1 MAGKHEGIPDTVAQ
15 ATALQQSQQQM
26 TIPKASFKDFIS
38 YYGQWKNG
46 KVLLGAAGSWFFL
59 DVAFYGLSLNTSTV
73 LGAIGYGKGDS
84 VYKILYNLAAGNCI
98 LICAGAIPGYWMTVA
113 TVDTIGRKPIQL
125 GGFIILTILF
135 IVWGFDYNNLKPHGH
150 LAIYV
155 LVQFFFQFGK
165 FPLPLTH
172 SKLTT
177 PPFRSQRNNIHR
189 PRRMFPNPLS
199 LHLPRLLRRYGQN
212 RLHHRPSRH
221 RTPPHPWRNR

>member
-1 MAGKHEGIPDTVAQ
+1 LFLLGFGAVPACIALYYRLTIPETPRYTFDVARDTEKAKDDVEAYIAGKHEGIPDTVAQ
-15 ATALQQSQQQM
+15 ATALQTSQSQM
-26 TIPKASFKDFIS
+26 AIPKASFRDFFS

-46 KVLLGAAGSWFFL
+46 KILLGVAGSWFFL

-73 LGAIGYGKGDS
+73 LGAIGYGSGNS

-165 FPLPLTH
+165 FSRLQIP
-172 SKLTT
+172 
-177 PPFRSQRNNIHR
+177 R
-189 PRRMFPNPLS
+189 P
-199 LHLPRLLRRYGQN
+199 
-212 RLHHRPSRH
+212 
-221 RTPPHPWRNR
+221 